1 MVERDPYFQTSKW
14 STNLEKKLLTSS
26 IDIKNLLL
34 LLKNGHSV
42 TSNVC
47 FFYQYTCMNIWLLSI
62 IDTAVSFSAFCHE
75 TVASLWS
82 QNIIDIAKCFFLN
95 AAVLWCLEI
104 KSSDNLPVLQLL
116 WNTDWHPLQL
126 QCHKKSRHSNCV
138 YPHTSD
144 VNISMF
150 SRWKYHRTSSN
161 DRDGKWLKWQ
171 RTCKQRWFRF

>member
-1 MVERDPYFQTSKW
+1 MINKSRK
-14 STNLEKKLLTSS
+14 NLLTSS

-34 LLKNGHSV
+34 LLKNGYFV

-62 IDTAVSFSAFCHE
+62 IDTAVSFSALCHE
-75 TVASLWS
+75 TVASLRS
-82 QNIIDIAKCFFLN
+82 QNIIDIAKYFFLN
-95 AAVLWCLEI
+95 AAVLWSLEI

-116 WNTDWHPLQL
+116 WNTDRHPLQL
-126 QCHKKSRHSNCV
+126 QCHEKPRHSNCV
-138 YPHTSD
+138 YLHTSN

-150 SRWKYHRTSSN
+150 SRWKYHQTSSN
-161 DRDGKWLKWQ
+161 DRDGKLLKWH